1 MGSVDRQAGIEKN
14 KQRGLQLVILG
25 HRQRTAGQPS
35 GRNSHACTPHKGF
48 AGCIAP
54 NTATSRYSCMNTA
67 HVIVHCPPWRA
78 STWARISWVSYQSCE
93 IDEAAEQV
101 EGQSRVLKSHFFRA
115 GAGSKTTC
123 RLWCACR
130 RPPLGVDNRRSDRT
144 AVLVCIV
151 RQASHPQS
159 H

>member
-25 HRQRTAGQPS
+25 HRHRWPAFGQEFARLHS
-35 GRNSHACTPHKGF
+35 THGF

-54 NTATSRYSCMNTA
+54 NTATSRHSCMHAA
-67 HVIVHCPPWRA
+67 HVTVHGPPWRA